1 MRLRELEIFR
11 AIMVGGSIS
20 EAARIL
26 NVSQPA
32 ISTALRHAE
41 DRMGVVLFHRE
52 RGRIIPTPEALKLYA
67 EVESLFKKLS
77 AIRKLAEGLR
87 DTGSGIIS
95 IASTPTLTYAFLSKA
110 IARFRIARPGV
121 RVLLEVTHTQH
132 TVELAA
138 AGQINLG
145 FIHAPLENPAVQS
158 EKLATSEM
166 ICVLPKDHEL
176 AGRAW
181 LGPKDL
187 CRYPIITN
195 MRNSIASRVEEA
207 FREVSIER
215 DFAIA
220 CNHTM
225 TVFMMVEAGAGI
237 GLVDP
242 WVRRE
247 MFPSLLRKPFRPRIT
262 LSPRA
267 IFQRSQPLSP
277 LAREFLEAVREQ
289 AVRSDDTVAVSG
301 TSRPSSCR

>member
-11 AIMVGGSIS
+11 AIMLGGSIS

-32 ISTALRHAE
+32 VSTALRHAE
-41 DRMGVVLFHRE
+41 DRMGVSLFLRE
-52 RGRIIPTPEALKLYA
+52 RGRIMPTPEALKLYA
-67 EVESLFKKLS
+67 EVESLFEKLN
-77 AIRKLAEGLR
+77 AIQKLAEGLR

-95 IASTPTLTYAFLSKA
+95 IASTPTLTYAFLA
-110 IARFRIARPGV
+110 GAVARFRATRPGV

-145 FIHAPLENPAVQS
+145 FIHAPIENPAVQS
-158 EKLATSEM
+158 EKLVTSEM
-166 ICVLPKDHEL
+166 ICVLPREHEL
-176 AGRAW
+176 AGRSV
-181 LGPKDL
+181 LEPTDL

-195 MRNSIASRVEEA
+195 MRNSIAPRVEEA
-207 FREVSIER
+207 FRAVGVER
-215 DFAIA
+215 DFAVA

-225 TVFMMVEAGAGI
+225 TVFMLVEAGAGI

-242 WVRRE
+242 WVRGE
-247 MFPSLLRKPFRPRIT
+247 MFPSLVRRPFRPRIA

-267 IFQRSQPLSP
+267 IFPRSQPLSP

-289 AVRSDDTVAVSG
+289 AAGDDVSG